1 MKDIEKLLST
11 YSKTA
16 VNRHF
21 GFQLISCSQDGVT
34 VSMEV
39 LSDYLQEEGV
49 VQGGVVSALA
59 DNAAVHAFLPDL
71 DKARLMTSIEF
82 KMNFLRP
89 ALAGQEPLIARS
101 KVIRKGRNVGVSDV
115 EVTQSD
121 RLIAKGSFTYLL
133 IDRE

>member
-1 MKDIEKLLST
+1 MKDLDKLRST
-11 YSKTA
+11 FSKTA

-21 GFQLISCSQDGVT
+21 GFQLISCSPDGVT

-39 LSDYLQEEGV
+39 LSDYIQEEGV

-71 DKARLMTSIEF
+71 DRDRLMTSIEF

-89 ALAGQEPLIARS
+89 ALAGEDPLIARS
-101 KVIRKGRNVGVSDV
+101 RVIRRGRNVGVSDV

-121 RLIAKGSFTYLL
+121 KLIAKGSFTYLF
-133 IDRE
+133 IDRD